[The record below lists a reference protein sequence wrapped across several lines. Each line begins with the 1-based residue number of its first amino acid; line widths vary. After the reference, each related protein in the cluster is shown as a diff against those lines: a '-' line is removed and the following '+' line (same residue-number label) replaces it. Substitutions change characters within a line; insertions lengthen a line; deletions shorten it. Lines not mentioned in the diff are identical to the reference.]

1 MGQLKS
7 LRELSIAQ
15 SGHISII
22 TIIIIII
29 IIIIIRIIIIIII
42 IIYALVVL
50 SNGESNKF

>member
-29 IIIIIRIIIIIII
+29 IIIII
-42 IIYALVVL
+42 YALVVL